1 MKRRWWNDSMTLLV
15 IRDAEKAVRQV
26 NVPKLLI
33 VSVPIAALMSLSGL
47 VLSMHLKS
55 AQQIQELEGRL
66 SSQTFALD
74 IMVKDKDEAIRLLQT
89 EIVRLS
95 AEANSVKTKVSE
107 MSNLESQL
115 EQFVGSYLDGDVKDE
130 SQRVTSMSDHTWN
143 NSTQVG
149 GEEISVSNDDLLQLA
164 QVSRNELQEVN
175 NLLRSMQESMP
186 VTLQRAIDKQATLE
200 GTPSIWPT
208 KSQVI
213 TSSFG
218 YRSDPLTG
226 NISFHSGIDIG
237 ASTGDPVYA
246 AANGTVIAAEYSP
259 SRGNYIVIRHMNG
272 LETWYMHLSKIEVR
286 VNQKVTK
293 SKRIGKVGSTGRST
307 GSHLHFEVVKN
318 GDVINPLPYMSAGKN
333 SAIQKIGS

>member
-1 MKRRWWNDSMTLLV
+1 MKRRWWNDSMTLLI

-33 VSVPIAALMSLSGL
+33 VSVPIAALMSLSGFI
-47 VLSMHLKS
+47 LSMQLKS
-55 AQQIQELEGRL
+55 AQQIHELEGRL
-66 SSQTFALD
+66 SSQSFALD
-74 IMVKDKDEAIRLLQT
+74 ITVKDKDEAIRLLQN
-89 EIVRLS
+89 EVVRLS

-115 EQFVGSYLDGDVKDE
+115 EQFVGTYIDDNRKDE
-130 SQRVTSMSDHTWN
+130 SERITSMTDHTWN
-143 NSTQVG
+143 NTEQVG
-149 GEEISVSNDDLLQLA
+149 GEEFNVSNDELLQLA
-164 QVSRNELQEVN
+164 RDSRYELQTVN
-175 NLLRSMQESMP
+175 SLLQSMQDSMP
-186 VTLQRAIDKQATLE
+186 VTLQRAMNKQAVIE

-226 NISFHSGIDIG
+226 NLSFHSGIDIG

-246 AANGTVIAAEYSP
+246 AANGTVIAAEYSS
-259 SRGNYIVIRHMNG
+259 SRGNYIVVRHING
-272 LETWYMHLSKIEVR
+272 LETWYMHLSKIEVK

-293 SKRIGKVGSTGRST
+293 SKRIGKVGSSGRST
-307 GSHLHFEVVKN
+307 GPHLHFEVVQN
-318 GDVINPLPYMSAGKN
+318 GNVTNPLPYMRTEKN
-333 SAIQKIGS
+333 SAIEKIGS

>member
-1 MKRRWWNDSMTLLV
+1 MTLLV

-47 VLSMHLKS
+47 VLSMQLKS
-55 AQQIQELEGRL
+55 AQHIQELEGKL
-66 SSQTFALD
+66 VSQSFALD
-74 IMVKDKDEAIRLLQT
+74 ITVKDKDEAIRLLQH

-115 EQFVGSYLDGDVKDE
+115 EQFVGSYLDGGVKDE
-130 SQRVTSMSDHTWN
+130 SSRITSISDHTWN
-143 NSTQVG
+143 HYTQVG
-149 GEEISVSNDDLLQLA
+149 GEEIRVSNDDVLRLA
-164 QVSRNELQEVN
+164 KVSRSELQEVN
-175 NLLRSMQESMP
+175 HLLLSMQESMP
-186 VTLQRAIDKQATLE
+186 TTLQRARNKQAVL
-200 GTPSIWPT
+200 GSTPSIWPT
-208 KSQVI
+208 KSKVV

-237 ASTGDPVYA
+237 GSTGDPVYA
-246 AANGTVIAAEYSP
+246 AANGTVIAADYSP
-259 SRGNYIVIRHMNG
+259 SRGNYIIVRHLNG
-272 LETWYMHLSKIEVR
+272 LETWYMHLSKIEVEI
-286 VNQKVTK
+286 NQKVTK

-307 GSHLHFEVVKN
+307 GAHLHFEVVKN
-318 GDVINPLPYMSAGKN
+318 GDAINPLPYMSTGKN